1 MLQVPLGRKQ
11 DQVCARPLGTS
22 DLKRVMGSLEQDKPR
37 TILGYVREVDG
48 FKWVAEGDPQNRP
61 FETPREAAQ
70 HGYALL
76 WREPSGG

>member
-1 MLQVPLGRKQ
+1 MLGLWGPF
-11 DQVCARPLGTS
+11 
-22 DLKRVMGSLEQDKPR
+22 DLKRVMVILEQDKPK
-37 TILGYVREVDG
+37 TIQGYVREVNG
-48 FKWVAEGDPQNRP
+48 FKWIAEGDPQNRP